1 MDRLS
6 KVSIRE
12 KFATFSDLWSPKT
25 VALVD
30 DFAIKLVKID
40 GEFVWHHHAE
50 ADEVFLA
57 VTGRINMKYRLDN
70 DEDEISF
77 SPGELLRV
85 PRGVEHLPVAVP
97 GTEIVLFER
106 ADLLNTGNIE
116 NERTATPASI

>member
-1 MDRLS
+1 M
-6 KVSIRE
+6 
-12 KFATFSDLWSPKT
+12 
-25 VALVD
+25 
-30 DFAIKLVKID
+30 
-40 GEFVWHHHAE
+40 
-50 ADEVFLA
+50 FLA